1 MTSQENKKVDAK
13 FIIGLPQRYDFGLT
27 REIWI
32 QYAGEYKGLSD
43 LSWILYPLGR
53 ENSQHCFQFQG
64 KGCRGQ
70 FEKNKLHTLHSVVH
84 MKKKSLLNLR
94 ESLSEDCSK
103 RRLHCLRGQRGRRA
117 IESFTHYLPNSF
129 HECLLS
135 SESDTGDQPAASI
148 IKEQTLTARKYLTRN
163 TRSPYPEDILF

>member
-70 FEKNKLHTLHSVVH
+70 FEKNKLHALHSVVH
-84 MKKKSLLNLR
+84 MKKKIPIKPARIFIGRLFEAKTAPLAGSAWTQSDR
-94 ESLSEDCSK
+94 GFCSLSAEFIP
-103 RRLHCLRGQRGRRA
+103 RVPFIFR
-117 IESFTHYLPNSF
+117 E
-129 HECLLS
+129 
-135 SESDTGDQPAASI
+135 
-148 IKEQTLTARKYLTRN
+148 
-163 TRSPYPEDILF
+163 